1 MGSTRMTKIEIE
13 IQISL
18 HSIKVNKKT
27 INTGNINS
35 ADDKPNQPILKARP
49 LFLLKYREIVVV
61 AVWLDNPCPANR
73 IKKIPTNKKNKEEIF
88 ENIKQ
93 DADKKIITY
102 DANFKT
108 LTSSIFLPNQTNT
121 ILLNKVAEA

>member
-1 MGSTRMTKIEIE
+1 M
-13 IQISL
+13 
-18 HSIKVNKKT
+18 
-27 INTGNINS
+27 
-35 ADDKPNQPILKARP
+35 LKALP
-49 LFLLKYREIVVV
+49 LFLSKNREIVVV
-61 AVWLDNPCPANR
+61 AVWLHNPCPANR